1 MISGLKIK
9 SLAAAATVLL
19 ALVVLAPP
27 ARAAEPTFPTGSRI
41 GLVPPAGMVT
51 NKGFPG
57 FEDPDKHAAI
67 VVTAMPPA
75 AYAELDKTAVPDVLK
90 TQGITMAKRE
100 PLTLSAGKAFV
111 VTGTA
116 MADNMRYRKW
126 LMVAA
131 VDDMTAFVS
140 VQVPESD
147 TTYTDDVVRA
157 ALATVTVRA
166 SVPDAEELSLLPFKV
181 GDLAGF
187 KIEGVLPGR
196 ALMLVDL
203 PAEQKPDADDH
214 IRTLDGR
221 MFLTTQQGGPSDFSD
236 QDNFARTLFDG
247 IGGIKD
253 VRLTMSEPLNM
264 NGQEGYQTMA
274 QAKEAQGDTKLMVVQ
289 WLRFG
294 GGGYLQM
301 VGIARADIWT
311 SVLARMRTVRDSID
325 TN

>member
-1 MISGLKIK
+1 MISGSKIK
-9 SLAAAATVLL
+9 WRGAGAGAAVLL

-41 GLVPPAGMVT
+41 GLVPPSGMVT

-57 FEDPDKHAAI
+57 FADPDKHAAI
-67 VVTAMPPA
+67 VIAAMPPA
-75 AYAELDKTAVPDVLK
+75 AYAELDKSADPDVLK

-100 PLTLSAGKAFV
+100 PLKLSAGKAFV

-116 MADNMRYRKW
+116 TADNMRFRKW
-126 LMVAA
+126 LMIAA
-131 VDDMTAFVS
+131 VDDLTAFVS

-147 TTYTDDVVRA
+147 TTYTDAVVRA
-157 ALATVTVRA
+157 ALATLTVRP

-196 ALMLVDL
+196 AVMLADL
-203 PAEQKPDADDH
+203 PAEPKPDADN
-214 IRTLDGR
+214 RTLDAR
-221 MFLTTQQGGPSDFSD
+221 MLVTIQQGGPSDFSD
-236 QDNFARTLFDG
+236 QDNFARTLFRG

-253 VRLTMSEPLNM
+253 VQLTMSEPLNM

-274 QAKEAQGDTKLMVVQ
+274 QAKDLQGDTKLMVVQ

-301 VGIARADIWT
+301 VGIARADTWT
-311 SVLARMRTVRDSID
+311 SVLTRMRAVRDSID